1 MNGQVTPEQIIEVTQ
16 GATPVQIATLILLGV
31 VALGVIIGV
40 VKWVIDLKLGTIP
53 NELNGIRE
61 SLASIKF
68 DIGKLEGKLWDEAQ
82 IKKEIQAAICGHMEK
97 CPFHQHEGGT
107 K

>member
-16 GATPVQIATLILLGV
+16 GAPPVQIATLILLGV

-61 SLASIKF
+61 ALASIKF
-68 DIGKLEGKLWDEAQ
+68 DIGKLEGKLSDAAQ

-97 CPFHQHEGGT
+97 CPFHHHEGG
-107 K
+107 KK